1 MSWGRRGGGGGC
13 WGEGERERE
22 RERLTFAFPSPLP
35 THLAPTPVGF
45 KGDDQQERRLEAQ
58 IAHFGLGA
66 DRGGSG
72 AAMVEDHVFDV
83 NEWDKDGMYVGAK
96 LVMVKGDN
104 GDGME
109 QEQGELFHAT
119 VVGFLS
125 RHKSDFTDGNG
136 LPAPLWK
143 IAYGP
148 GGMAGAQEDLEQREV
163 LQGMVRY
170 RKALGL

>member
-1 MSWGRRGGGGGC
+1 MGAGDR
-13 WGEGERERE
+13 GERERE
-22 RERLTFAFPSPLP
+22 RERLTFPFPSLFPPHP
-35 THLAPTPVGF
+35 TPAPTGF
-45 KGDDQQERRLEAQ
+45 KGDEQQKRRLEAQ

-125 RHKSDFTDGNG
+125 AQKSDFTDGNG
-136 LPAPLWK
+136 RPAPLWR

-163 LQGMVRY
+163 LQGILRY
-170 RKALGL
+170 REARGL